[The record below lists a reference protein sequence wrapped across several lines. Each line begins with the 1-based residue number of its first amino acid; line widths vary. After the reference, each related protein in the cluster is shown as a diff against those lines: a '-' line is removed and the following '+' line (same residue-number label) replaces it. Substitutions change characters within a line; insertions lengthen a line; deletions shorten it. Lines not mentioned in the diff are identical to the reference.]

1 MREEL
6 KILDALIIFSMGVR
20 TEEERECFEEAEQI
34 LNREATRI
42 HSEHRELLL
51 RIKEIKKLSRGTF
64 NAKDK

>member
-6 KILDALIIFSMGVR
+6 KILDALIVFSMGVR

-42 HSEHRELLL
+42 HREHRELLL
-51 RIKEIKKLSRGTF
+51 YLKEIKKTF
-64 NAKDK
+64 SGNL